1 VDSSLETATT
11 RGGAAGHRAPRRSGP
26 RSSSVLVPRAG
37 FTAVNFLSVG
47 GSGKDCRGLL
57 TRARPL
63 DRFRAVRED
72 ARTRC
77 RRGDASPR
85 PCHPDPLRGRIRSAI
100 TGGVHQQGS
109 PCGRR
114 RTPRSAA
121 QAAHRSV
128 GLSDGSGPKGR
139 SRPGPASAP
148 PHTVPAAR
156 GGRVVPDQGDAG
168 ESRSEVTRTRVRA
181 RPARPPGTPQTAPAP
196 GAAGPRPSR
205 RGRGAGDRGRD
216 RRGGRDP
223 LCPSR
228 CRHPAALGH
237 AALRPGRAGGRPGR
251 RAACA
256 RTRAF
261 MVP

>member
-1 VDSSLETATT
+1 MDSSLETATT
-11 RGGAAGHRAPRRSGP
+11 RGGAAEHRALCRSGP

-47 GSGKDCRGLL
+47 GSGKDCRSLL

-63 DRFRAVRED
+63 DRFRAVRGD

-85 PCHPDPLRGRIRSAI
+85 PCHPDPLRGRIRNAI

-139 SRPGPASAP
+139 SRSGPASAP
-148 PHTVPAAR
+148 SRTVPAAL

-168 ESRSEVTRTRVRA
+168 ESRSEVTRTRGRA
-181 RPARPPGTPQTAPAP
+181 RQVRPPGMPRTAPAP
-196 GAAGPRPSR
+196 GSTGPRPSR
-205 RGRGAGDRGRD
+205 RGRGAEERGRD
-216 RRGGRDP
+216 RGVGPDP

-228 CRHPAALGH
+228 CRRPAALGH
-237 AALRPGRAGGRPGR
+237 AALRPGRPPARPGR

-256 RTRAF
+256 RTRVF
-261 MVP
+261 MVS